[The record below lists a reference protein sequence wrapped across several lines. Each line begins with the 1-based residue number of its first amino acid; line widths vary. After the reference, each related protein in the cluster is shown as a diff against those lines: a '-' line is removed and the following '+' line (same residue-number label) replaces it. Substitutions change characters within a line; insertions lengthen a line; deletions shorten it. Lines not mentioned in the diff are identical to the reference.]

1 MNSVLNSFINEY
13 RVVILVTFGV
23 LLGIVSALLPCFAV
37 VFLFLAL
44 WLFICR
50 CEFLDSLFLFLVLG
64 TFAFGR
70 AFSILEIEVGEFQ
83 IFVTEFIFFAIL
95 AIIIFKGR
103 VENVFLRFPRGVK
116 FGMLVY
122 LLLGTFYLI
131 FGLFYNGVIAFRDV
145 VLCIYPLFLLITVIV
160 FNEEKKL
167 KTMFYIIIPAIVL
180 SLLNGLNVIIAEG
193 DFILHG
199 AKGFNFSLYY
209 GLILIFGLSYLSYLK
224 RYRFVLVLL
233 VVLSMSLII
242 FLKVRAGWVA
252 MIAGMA
258 FLAIMMKADFIKY
271 LKKYGLLFV
280 FFIFLL
286 IVTVNV
292 FSPQILSGVNE
303 KWHGLWHW
311 DTSTESSANIVW
323 RFNVWKQIMKKIIEK
338 PLLGWGFGA
347 QPGYYIPGWLSV
359 NIKGIGSDSGIIP
372 SHNHLLTITFKM
384 GLFGLALF
392 LFVNL
397 KIFFYGLAYVKQCK
411 LEFNRRFLIAS
422 LTGIVYWHTMALFF
436 DIIESPPTSIF
447 LWILLGLVLSVIYI
461 DKQSIYS

>member
-13 RVVILVTFGV
+13 RIVILIILFGT
-23 LLGIVSALLPCFAV
+23 LSGIVSTSLPFYIV

-83 IFVTEFIFFAIL
+83 IFVTEFIFLAIL

-103 VENVFLRFPRGVK
+103 VENVLLRFPRGAK
-116 FGMLVY
+116 FGLLAYLML
-122 LLLGTFYLI
+122 GIFYLI

-145 VLCIYPLFLLITVIV
+145 ILCIYPLFLLTTVIV

-167 KTMFYIIIPAIVL
+167 KTIFYIIIPAIVL
-180 SLLNGLNVIIAEG
+180 SLLNGFSIVLGKG
-193 DFILHG
+193 DFILCG
-199 AKGFNFSLYY
+199 VKTFNLSLYY
-209 GLILIFGLSYLSYLK
+209 GLILIFGLCYLSYAK
-224 RYRFVLVLL
+224 RYRFVLGLLIVLSLSL
-233 VVLSMSLII
+233 VVL
-242 FLKVRAGWVA
+242 LKVRTGWIA

-271 LKKYGLLFV
+271 LKKYVLLFA

-303 KWHGLWHW
+303 KWHGLWRW

-323 RFNVWKQIMKKIIEK
+323 RFNVWKQIMNKIIEK

-347 QPGYYIPGWLSV
+347 QPGYYIPGWLTV
-359 NIKGIGSDSGIIP
+359 KIVGIGPNSGVVP
-372 SHNHLLTITFKM
+372 AHNHILAITYKM
-384 GLFGLALF
+384 GLLGLF
-392 LFVNL
+392 LFLFINI
-397 KIFFYGLAYVKQCK
+397 KIFLYGFSYIKKCK
-411 LEFNRRFLIAS
+411 TDFNRRFLIAC
-422 LTGIVYWHTMALFF
+422 LGGLVYWHTMALLF

-461 DKQSIYS
+461 DKQSI